1 MNEQNTNYLKQQID
15 ILSFRNL
22 VPGTVVTYSDF

>member
-15 ILSFRNL
+15 ILSFRSL
-22 VPGTVVTYSDF
+22 VPGTVVTYSYF

>member
-22 VPGTVVTYSDF
+22 VPGTVVTYSYF